1 MGATGET
8 ASARRNAMGVFGRI
22 SRIIKSNINALLDAA
37 EDPEKSLSQIIIDM
51 EKNYREAKE
60 QVAQSMV
67 DERKLSRKL
76 DKAKSEAVGW
86 KQKAQTAVRAGKDD
100 LAKQALLRAKET
112 ANLAIELEKQLEQQR
127 RAVENLRFALGT
139 LEKKIDEAKRKKH
152 VLLARKRTVEATQKI
167 SARVDKIKVDKSAF
181 DEFDRVAEK
190 IEDMEIKAGIM
201 IEMSSDRLEDQ
212 IAREEIR
219 DELDDELDALK
230 SEMGLLPGG
239 AAGLLEEHAEEDE
252 DDDDDE
258 PRRPRKKTKKKVRRS
273 AAEDMAAELD
283 LEGIREAADELEDDE

>member
-1 MGATGET
+1 
-8 ASARRNAMGVFGRI
+8 MGVFGRI

-37 EDPEKSLSQIIIDM
+37 EDPEKSLNQIIIDM

-60 QVAQSMV
+60 QVAHSMV

-76 DKAKSEAVGW
+76 DKSKAEAVAW
-86 KQKAQTAVRAGKDD
+86 KQKAQTAVRHGKDD
-100 LAKQALLRAKET
+100 LAKQALLRAKEI
-112 ANLAIELEKQLEQQR
+112 ANLALELEKQLEQQR

-230 SEMGLLPGG
+230 SEMGLLPGS
-239 AAGLLEEHAEEDE
+239 AAGLLEDKSGKKS
-252 DDDDDE
+252 
-258 PRRPRKKTKKKVRRS
+258 RKKKAKKKS

-283 LEGIREAADELEDDE
+283 MEGIREAADDYDEDEDEDEDDE